1 MFARPFYE
9 CLRTR
14 VLFREEIFGG
24 DRGGGCWNV
33 AAFDLHV
40 KTRRATGAESFS
52 SFVFSFCDCESFS
65 S

>member
-1 MFARPFYE
+1 M
-9 CLRTR
+9 
-14 VLFREEIFGG
+14 
-24 DRGGGCWNV
+24 